1 MSLANHQK
9 DKFKILHSKYT
20 KVLNLIENIGI
31 DSSDQVA
38 IDLIKLINE
47 SMESLIID
55 VDDLRNYLKTK
66 TNPNNNYYKEKT
78 EEFKER
84 HIKLKQILPYLL
96 LL

>member
-1 MSLANHQK
+1 VNHQK